1 MRRVQ
6 ILAVMMTMTIGL
18 AALAAAGDAGKDL
31 TVTGTIVCAKC
42 TLAKPDA
49 KDCQNVLVAEDKT
62 EYYLVKNEV
71 AEKFG
76 HLCKG
81 AKPAV
86 VTGTVSDRDGRAWI
100 EATKIEEPKA
110 EQGKKG

>member
-1 MRRVQ
+1 M
-6 ILAVMMTMTIGL
+6 AVIVGL
-18 AALAAAGDAGKDL
+18 AALATAGDAGKEL

-42 TLAKPDA
+42 TLARPDA
-49 KDCQNVLVAEDKT
+49 KDCQNVLVADDKT
-62 EYYLVKNEV
+62 EYYMVKNEV

-86 VTGTVSDRDGRAWI
+86 VTGTVTDKDGKTWI
-100 EATKIEEPKA
+100 DATRIEEPK
-110 EQGKKG
+110 KG